1 MNKKKIGI
9 IGGSGLYKMEG
20 LQDIERINLTT
31 PFGVPSD
38 EYIIG
43 NLEDRPV
50 VFLPRH
56 GRGHRLLPGEI
67 NYRANIYGFKEL
79 GVEWLIGIGAVGS
92 LKEKLKPRDIVLPEQ
107 FFDRSKAN
115 RNSTFFGD
123 GIAAHINFTYPV
135 CPALLEI
142 LYQAGLDCGATIH
155 KGGTY
160 VNMEGPAFSTRAE
173 SNIYRQWGL
182 DVIGMTNLTE
192 AKLAREAEICY
203 VTLAAI
209 TDYDC
214 WKEEEEGKEE
224 VDVAIIL
231 KNMAKNEELA
241 RRIIKLSVVRIPD
254 ERNCEC
260 KDALKDAIVTPRQH
274 ITEEALKRVELL
286 VGKRLKGAL

>member
-1 MNKKKIGI
+1 MNKKRIGI

-20 LQDIERINLTT
+20 LQGIKRIELKT
-31 PFGVPSD
+31 PFGAPSD
-38 EYIIG
+38 EYITG
-43 NLEDRPV
+43 SLGGRDV
-50 VFLPRH
+50 AFLPRH
-56 GRGHRLLPGEI
+56 GLGHRLLPGEI

-92 LKEKLKPRDIVLPEQ
+92 LKEELKPRDIVLPEQ

-123 GIAAHINFTYPV
+123 GIVAHINFTYPV
-135 CPALLEI
+135 CHALLEI
-142 LYQAGLDCGATIH
+142 LYQAGLDCGATIY

-214 WKEEEEGKEE
+214 WKEEEEAEEE
-224 VDVAIIL
+224 VDVEIIL
-231 KNMAKNEELA
+231 KNMAKNEEVTK
-241 RRIIKLSVVRIPD
+241 RIIKTGITRIPA
-254 ERNCEC
+254 ERNCGC
-260 KDALKDAIVTPRQH
+260 KDALRNAIVTSPGVIPPEVR
-274 ITEEALKRVELL
+274 EKLKPL
-286 VGKRLKGAL
+286 VGKYLK

>member
-1 MNKKKIGI
+1 MNEKKIGI

-20 LQDIERINLTT
+20 LRGIKRIKLKT
-31 PFGVPSD
+31 PFGAPSD
-38 EYIIG
+38 EYITG
-43 NLEDRPV
+43 ELEGRPV

-92 LKEKLKPRDIVLPEQ
+92 LKEELKPRDIVLPEQ
-107 FFDRSKAN
+107 FFDRSKGN
-115 RNSTFFGD
+115 RKSTFFGD
-123 GIAAHINFTYPV
+123 GIVAHINFTYPV

-182 DVIGMTNLTE
+182 DIIGMTNLTE

-203 VTLAAI
+203 VTLAAV

-214 WKEEEEGKEE
+214 WKEEEDGKEE
-224 VDVAIIL
+224 VAVEIIL
-231 KNMAKNEELA
+231 KNMAKNEKLA
-241 RRIIKLSVVRIPD
+241 SRIIKLSVVRIPAG
-254 ERNCEC
+254 RNCEC
-260 KDALKDAIVTPRQH
+260 KDALKNAIVTSPDMISPEVR
-274 ITEEALKRVELL
+274 EKLKLL
-286 VGKRLKGAL
+286 VGKYLK

>member
-1 MNKKKIGI
+1 MDKKKIGI

-20 LQDIERINLTT
+20 LQGIERIKLET
-31 PFGVPSD
+31 PFGTPSD
-38 EYIIG
+38 EYITG
-43 NLEDRPV
+43 NLEGRDV

-92 LKEKLKPRDIVLPEQ
+92 LKEELKPTHIVLPEQ

-115 RNSTFFGD
+115 RKSTFFGD
-123 GIAAHINFTYPV
+123 GIVAHVNFAQPV
-135 CPALLEI
+135 CSALLEI
-142 LYQAGLDCGATIH
+142 LYQAGLECGATIH

-160 VNMEGPAFSTRAE
+160 VNMEGPAFSTLAE

-203 VTLAAI
+203 ATLAAV

-214 WKEEEEGKEE
+214 WHGEEEVNVET
-224 VDVAIIL
+224 IL
-231 KNMAKNEELA
+231 KNMAKNEEVTKRL
-241 RRIIKLSVVRIPD
+241 IKTGITRIPE
-254 ERNCEC
+254 ERNCGC
-260 KDALKDAIVTPRQH
+260 KDALKNAIVTSPDMIPQEVR
-274 ITEEALKRVELL
+274 EKLKPL
-286 VGKRLKGAL
+286 VGKYLKK

>member
-1 MNKKKIGI
+1 MDKKKIGI

-20 LQDIERINLTT
+20 LQGIERIKLET
-31 PFGVPSD
+31 PFGTPSD
-38 EYIIG
+38 EYITG
-43 NLEDRPV
+43 NLEGRDV

-56 GRGHRLLPGEI
+56 GRGHQLLPGEI

-92 LKEKLKPRDIVLPEQ
+92 LKEKLKPRDIILPEQ
-107 FFDRSKAN
+107 FFDRSKGN
-115 RNSTFFGD
+115 RKSTFFGD

-203 VTLAAI
+203 VTLAAV

-224 VDVAIIL
+224 VDVEIIL

-241 RRIIKLSVVRIPD
+241 RRIVKLSVVRIPE
-254 ERNCEC
+254 ERGCGC
-260 KDALKDAIVTPRQH
+260 KDALKGAIVTLPDMISPEIR
-274 ITEEALKRVELL
+274 EKLKPL
-286 VGKRLKGAL
+286 VGKYLK